1 MKGSYPMHI
10 CPRCG
15 GQFTGKQ
22 MLEHGQPLWR
32 VYRVCP
38 VCKLNIV
45 IDKKSKNRQIVVFIL
60 AVVALILIL
69 SGTLIGK
76 LISMGIVIIAFLYI
90 FYSEKKV
97 KFLPYYK
104 SDQKEGSE
112 KGDRTLK

>member
-1 MKGSYPMHI
+1 MHKHT

-15 GQFTGKQ
+15 AQFTGKQ
-22 MLEHGQPLWR
+22 MLEHGQPFWR

-38 VCKLNIV
+38 VCELNIV

-60 AVVALILIL
+60 AIIALILIL
-69 SGTLIGK
+69 SDTLIGK
-76 LISMGIVIIAFLYI
+76 LISMGIVTIAFLYV

-97 KFLPYYK
+97 KFLPFYK

-112 KGDRTLK
+112 KGDRTH